1 MTICF
6 LKILKKTQ
14 KIDES
19 KIICENCGENNKSQS
34 FNKVFYICQLCKK
47 KLCPLCKTV
56 HDKTHYIIK

>member
-47 KLCPLCKTV
+47 NYALYVKQFMIKL
-56 HDKTHYIIK
+56 II